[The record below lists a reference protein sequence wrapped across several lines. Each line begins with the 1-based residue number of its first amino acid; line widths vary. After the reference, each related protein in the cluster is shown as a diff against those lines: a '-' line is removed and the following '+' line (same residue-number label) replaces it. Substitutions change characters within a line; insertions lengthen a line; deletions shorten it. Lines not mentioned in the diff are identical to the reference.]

1 MKISTID
8 VTAERPY
15 QVVVGTGALDYL
27 PQYLADVKR
36 IAVIH
41 PPVLREAAARIGE
54 GCDAEVL
61 RRIRRRSLAAARRDV
76 EPVEPAAKLRTSV
89 SWLPGC
95 AFVTTRMA

>member
-41 PPVLREAAARIGE
+41 PPVLREAAARIGHQR
-54 GCDAEVL
+54 L
-61 RRIRRRSLAAARRDV
+61 RDWLDRVKESDV
-76 EPVEPAAKLRTSV
+76 
-89 SWLPGC
+89 
-95 AFVTTRMA
+95 